1 MAKMFCYS
9 TKNLYGLL
17 SVECRW
23 MACQNMATASKFSF
37 KKKEPKYPMGNFGL
51 DRKERR
57 TLRKRLLEGKE
68 GTVKKHVFKKLY
80 PWQSK
85 KELALHLKS
94 SEVYNDGKC
103 FNSLPLCNVSLISTA
118 LPLPMGNCIFH
129 ISNGMGMHITGM
141 CSQGYMIPDF
151 RCKKDKGCRIR
162 WYLDNT
168 ESEFFFFTSLYY
180 FKCWL
185 TFSPHRWSSGLILL
199 STNPNVTEK
208 VKKCFRSSQALQQP
222 HMTYWAVTCGMP
234 KPVTVAK
241 KVPFG
246 LEYVPN
252 TGHVPV
258 IKKAYTKAD
267 IKRGK
272 MKLAIVEHVTK
283 VFSKESDMSL
293 VEVNVHVTKNHF
305 LRVWLAYS
313 YSPVLGDH
321 FYGGRVKAVAG
332 KKVLVDVQNL
342 TSYVPQTLPNDTF
355 SRLNLLDKAVE
366 MIPCHLHLTKLRLSR
381 FKKDNSDLVITAPP
395 PDHFMWT
402 CRQLGLM
409 TASEGE
415 RDIVEENS

>member
-1 MAKMFCYS
+1 MFCYS
-9 TKNLYGLL
+9 TRNLYGRL
-17 SVECRW
+17 STECRW
-23 MACQNMATASKFSF
+23 VASQNMATASKLSV
-37 KKKEPKYPMGNFGL
+37 KKKEPRHPVGNFGL
-51 DRKERR
+51 DKKERR

-68 GTVKKHVFKKLY
+68 DTLKKHVFKRLY

-94 SEVYNDGKC
+94 SEVYNDGG
-103 FNSLPLCNVSLISTA
+103 LIALCKPYGISQASDHEMRKEGSKTLVQTLASGGVPDQVPSIGRAIPVLKELYNVDHLEVVKST
-118 LPLPMGNCIFH
+118 
-129 ISNGMGMHITGM
+129 
-141 CSQGYMIPDF
+141 
-151 RCKKDKGCRIR
+151 
-162 WYLDNT
+162 
-168 ESEFFFFTSLYY
+168 E
-180 FKCWL
+180 
-185 TFSPHRWSSGLILL
+185 RWSSGLILL
-199 STNPNVTEK
+199 STNPTVTEK

-234 KPVTVAK
+234 RPVTVAK

-246 LEYVPN
+246 LEHVPN

-258 IKKAYTKAD
+258 IKKAYTKGD

-272 MKLAIVEHVTK
+272 TKLAIVEHVTK
-283 VFSKESDMSL
+283 MFSKESDMSL

-321 FYGGRVKAVAG
+321 FYGGRVKTIAG

-342 TSYVPQTLPNDTF
+342 TSYVPQTLPDDTF
-355 SRLNLLDKAVE
+355 SRLNLLNKAVE

-395 PDHFMWT
+395 PDHFVWT

-409 TASEGE
+409 TDDEGE
-415 RDIVEENS
+415 QDIEEESS